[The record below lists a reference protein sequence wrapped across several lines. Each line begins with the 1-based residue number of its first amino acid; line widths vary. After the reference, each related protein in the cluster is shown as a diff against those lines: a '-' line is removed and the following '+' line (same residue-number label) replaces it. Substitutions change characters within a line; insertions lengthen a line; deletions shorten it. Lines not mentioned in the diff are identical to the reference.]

1 MSERWIWPG
10 AEQGPARLL
19 DELAARGFSVLRG
32 DTAALAPEEAARAP
46 WSFAERLLGAR
57 PRLVERQPI
66 KAVPGGRSF
75 AASSAA
81 APLHTDSQRFAGA
94 PPAVQI
100 MACVRPAERG
110 GGCLLLDGWAL
121 LATVERADPGL
132 FRALFTV
139 YRRIPFVFGDFYG
152 PTVSLRDGALAFTHA
167 PVVPPGDAIAARL
180 ARFVE
185 ASQRELIELSL
196 GAGDILVVDN
206 RRMLHGRRAF
216 EGGPRELVRLLAW
229 TEAALPSPP
238 AYRAVAAQVAEA
250 ASRRLAG
257 APEATRRRLGL
268 GAPAPPEARRRLGFI
283 LEMLRGV
290 PPGVLA
296 ARERIPEPEL
306 YRLRDVALAA
316 AEAALAGEAGGADDG
331 ALAEAIAWMSALD
344 ASCAPRRGR

>member
-10 AEQGPARLL
+10 AERGPARLL

-32 DTAALAPEEAARAP
+32 DAALAAEEAARAP

-81 APLHTDSQRFAGA
+81 APLHTDSQSFAGA

-110 GGCLLLDGWAL
+110 GACLLLDSWAL
-121 LATVERADPGL
+121 LAAIERADPEL

-139 YRRIPFVFGDFYG
+139 HRRIPFVFGDFYG
-152 PTVSLRDGALAFTHA
+152 PTASLRDGALAFTHA
-167 PVVPPGDAIAARL
+167 PIVPPGDAIAARL

-185 ASQRELIELSL
+185 ASRREVIELAL
-196 GAGDILVVDN
+196 GPADILVVDN

-216 EGGPRELVRLLAW
+216 EGGAREFVRLLVW
-229 TEAALPSPP
+229 TEARLPSPP
-238 AYRAVAAQVAEA
+238 AYHALAAQAAEA
-250 ASRRLAG
+250 ASRRLAA

-268 GAPAPPEARRRLGFI
+268 GAPAPPEARRRLGVI

-306 YRLRDVALAA
+306 YRLRDAALAA
-316 AEAALAGEAGGADDG
+316 AEAALAGEAEGADDG
-331 ALAEAIAWMSALD
+331 ALAEAIARMG
-344 ASCAPRRGR
+344 RG

>member
-10 AEQGPARLL
+10 AERGPVRLF

-32 DTAALAPEEAARAP
+32 DAALAPEEAARAP
-46 WSFAERLLGAR
+46 WGFAERLLGAR
-57 PRLVERQPI
+57 PLLVERQPI

-75 AASSAA
+75 ASSSAA
-81 APLHTDSQRFAGA
+81 APLHTDSQCFAGA
-94 PPAVQI
+94 PPATQI

-121 LATVERADPGL
+121 LSTIERADPEL

-139 YRRIPFVFGDFYG
+139 HRRIPFVFGDFFG
-152 PTVSLRDGALAFTHA
+152 PTVSLRGGALALTHA

-185 ASQRELIELSL
+185 ASRPIELSL
-196 GAGDILVVDN
+196 GPADILVVDN

-216 EGGPRELVRLLAW
+216 EGAREFVRLLVW
-229 TEAALPSPP
+229 MEARLPSPP
-238 AYRAVAAQVAEA
+238 VFHALAAQVAEA
-250 ASRRLAG
+250 SSRRLAA

-268 GAPAPPEARRRLGFI
+268 GAPPAPEARRRLGLI

-306 YRLRDVALAA
+306 YRLRDAALAA
-316 AEAALAGEAGGADDG
+316 AEEALAGDVEGADDG
-331 ALAEAIAWMSALD
+331 ALAEAIARMS
-344 ASCAPRRGR
+344 RG

>member
-10 AEQGPARLL
+10 AERGPARLL
-19 DELAARGFSVLRG
+19 DELAGRGFSVLRG
-32 DTAALAPEEAARAP
+32 DASLAPEEAARAP
-46 WSFAERLLGAR
+46 WSFAERLLGSR

-81 APLHTDSQRFAGA
+81 APLHTDSQSFAGA

-110 GGCLLLDGWAL
+110 GACLLLDGWAL
-121 LATVERADPGL
+121 LAAIERADPEL

-139 YRRIPFVFGDFYG
+139 HRRIPFVFGDVFG
-152 PTVSLRDGALAFTHA
+152 PTVSLRDGALALTHA
-167 PVVPPGDAIAARL
+167 PVAPPGDAIAARL

-185 ASQRELIELSL
+185 ASRREVIELAL
-196 GAGDILVVDN
+196 GPGDVLVVDN

-216 EGGPRELVRLLAW
+216 EGGARELVRLLVWLDAP
-229 TEAALPSPP
+229 LPSPP
-238 AYRAVAAQVAEA
+238 AYRALAAQVAEA

-257 APEATRRRLGL
+257 APESTRRRLGL
-268 GAPAPPEARRRLGFI
+268 GAPAPPAARRRLGVV

-306 YRLRDVALAA
+306 YRLRDAALAA
-316 AEAALAGEAGGADDG
+316 AEAALAAGAEGAEGADDG
-331 ALAEAIAWMSALD
+331 ALAEAMARMG
-344 ASCAPRRGR
+344 RG

>member
-1 MSERWIWPG
+1 MREPG
-10 AEQGPARLL
+10 AERGPARLL

-32 DTAALAPEEAARAP
+32 DAALAPEEAARAP

-81 APLHTDSQRFAGA
+81 APLHTDSQCFAGA

-110 GGCLLLDGWAL
+110 GGCLLLDGWPL
-121 LATVERADPGL
+121 LSTIERADPEL

-139 YRRIPFVFGDFYG
+139 YRRIPFVFGDFFG
-152 PTVSLRDGALAFTHA
+152 PTVSLRDGALALTHA

-180 ARFVE
+180 APFIE
-185 ASQRELIELSL
+185 ASRREVIELAL
-196 GAGDILVVDN
+196 GPADLLVVDN

-216 EGGPRELVRLLAW
+216 EGGAREFVRLLVW
-229 TEAALPSPP
+229 MEARLPSPP
-238 AYRAVAAQVAEA
+238 AFHALAAQVADA
-250 ASRRLAG
+250 ASRRLAA
-257 APEATRRRLGL
+257 APEAARRRLGL
-268 GAPAPPEARRRLGFI
+268 GAPPSPEARRRLGLV

-296 ARERIPEPEL
+296 ARERIPEPAL
-306 YRLRDVALAA
+306 YRLRDAALAA
-316 AEAALAGEAGGADDG
+316 AESALSGDAEGAEGADDG
-331 ALAEAIAWMSALD
+331 ALGEAIARMS
-344 ASCAPRRGR
+344 RG

>member
-1 MSERWIWPG
+1 M
-10 AEQGPARLL
+10 RLH
-19 DELAARGFSVLRG
+19 DELAARGFAVLRG
-32 DTAALAPEEAARAP
+32 DEGALAPEEAARAP
-46 WSFAERLLGAR
+46 WGFAERLLGAR
-57 PRLVERQPI
+57 PLLVERQPI

-81 APLHTDSQRFAGA
+81 APLHTDSQCFAGA

-110 GGCLLLDGWAL
+110 GGCLLRDGWAL
-121 LATVERADPGL
+121 LATIERDDPEL

-139 YRRIPFVFGDFYG
+139 HRRIPFVFGDVFG
-152 PTVSLRDGALAFTHA
+152 PTVSLRDGALALTHA
-167 PVVPPGDAIAARL
+167 PIVPPGDAIAARL

-185 ASQRELIELSL
+185 ASGREVIELSL

-216 EGGPRELVRLLAW
+216 EGGAREFVRLLVW
-229 TEAALPSPP
+229 TGAKLPSPR
-238 AYRAVAAQVAEA
+238 AYNALAAQVAEDA
-250 ASRRLAG
+250 ARRLAA

-268 GAPAPPEARRRLGFI
+268 GAPPLPEARRRLGLV

-296 ARERIPEPEL
+296 ARERIPEPQL
-306 YRLRDVALAA
+306 YRLRDAALAA
-316 AEAALAGEAGGADDG
+316 AEEALAGAAEGADDG
-331 ALAEAIAWMSALD
+331 ALAEAIARMS
-344 ASCAPRRGR
+344 RG